1 MEIHKFDTIP
11 STNSALM
18 DFSKKNAKSWTV
30 FWTSNQTN
38 GRGYSGNHWESNQDQ
53 NLAVSVL
60 IKTELTYQE
69 LIYFNQWI
77 SNVVRKVIS
86 SYVPSAFVKWPNDII
101 AETKKVSGI
110 LVETYKHEN
119 QMNIVVGVG
128 INVNQT
134 HFGELSKAG
143 SLASITGKN
152 YDIEEILSDFL
163 TEMQASFVQIE
174 QKQWEYIQN
183 TYLTHLFRKDVP
195 SEFLK
200 NQEIFSGI
208 IRGVDSSGLLL
219 VELSN
224 RELKTF
230 QHKEVELIY

>member
-38 GRGYSGNHWESNQDQ
+38 GRGYSGNHWESIKDQ

-69 LIYFNQWI
+69 LIYFNQWV
-77 SNVVRKVIS
+77 SSVVRKVIS

-134 HFGELSKAG
+134 HFGEISKAG
-143 SLASITGKN
+143 SLASITGQN
-152 YDIEEILSDFL
+152 YAIEEILSEFL
-163 TEMQASFVQIE
+163 TEMQESFVQIE
-174 QKQWEYIQN
+174 QKQWDIIQN
-183 TYLTHLFRKDVP
+183 AYLDNLFRKDMP
-195 SEFLK
+195 SEFLID
-200 NQEIFSGI
+200 NEILKGI
-208 IRGVDSSGLLL
+208 IRGVDSNGHLL
-219 VELSN
+219 VEFDNS
-224 RELKTF
+224 EVKSF
-230 QHKEVELIY
+230 QHKQLELIY

>member
-38 GRGYSGNHWESNQDQ
+38 GRGYSGNHWESIKDQ

-69 LIYFNQWI
+69 LIYFNQWV
-77 SNVVRKVIS
+77 SSVVRKVIS

-134 HFGELSKAG
+134 HFGKISKAG
-143 SLASITGKN
+143 SLASITGQN
-152 YDIEEILSDFL
+152 YAIEEILSEFL
-163 TEMQASFVQIE
+163 TEMQESFVQIE
-174 QKQWEYIQN
+174 QKQWDTIQ
-183 TYLTHLFRKDVP
+183 TVYLDHLFRKDVS
-195 SEFLK
+195 SEFLID
-200 NQEIFSGI
+200 NEILNGI
-208 IRGVDSSGLLL
+208 IRGVDSNGHLL
-219 VELSN
+219 VEFDNS
-224 RELKTF
+224 EVKSF
-230 QHKEVELIY
+230 QHKQLELIY

>member
-38 GRGYSGNHWESNQDQ
+38 GRGYSGNHWESNKDQ

-128 INVNQT
+128 VNVNQT

-143 SLASITGKN
+143 SLASITGQN
-152 YDIEEILSDFL
+152 YILEEILSDFL
-163 TEMQASFVQIE
+163 TEMQDSFVQIE
-174 QKQWEYIQN
+174 LKQWEYIQN

-224 RELKTF
+224 GELKTF

>member
-1 MEIHKFDTIP
+1 MEIYKFDTIP

-18 DFSKKNAKSWTV
+18 DFSKKDAKSWTV
-30 FWTSNQTN
+30 FWTSNQTK
-38 GRGYSGNHWESNQDQ
+38 GRGYSGNHWESNKDQ

-60 IKTELTYQE
+60 VKIELTYQE

-101 AETKKVSGI
+101 AEAKKVSGI

-134 HFGELSKAG
+134 HFGEISKAG
-143 SLASITGKN
+143 SLASITGQN
-152 YDIEEILSDFL
+152 YAIEEILSEFL
-163 TEMQASFVQIE
+163 TEMQESFVQIE
-174 QKQWEYIQN
+174 QKQWDTIQN
-183 TYLTHLFRKDVP
+183 SYLDNLFRKDMP
-195 SEFLK
+195 SEFLID
-200 NQEIFSGI
+200 NEILNGI
-208 IRGVDSSGLLL
+208 IRGVDSNGHLL
-219 VELSN
+219 VEFDNS
-224 RELKTF
+224 EVKSF
-230 QHKEVELIY
+230 QHKQIELIY

>member
-18 DFSKKNAKSWTV
+18 DFSKKDAKSWTV

-38 GRGYSGNHWESNQDQ
+38 GRGYSGNHWESNKDQ

-86 SYVPSAFVKWPNDII
+86 SYVPSTFVKWPNDII

-174 QKQWEYIQN
+174 QKQWDKIHSD
-183 TYLTHLFRKDVP
+183 YLDYLFRKDRT
-195 SEFLK
+195 SEFHID
-200 NQEIFSGI
+200 NEFFNGI
-208 IRGVDSSGLLL
+208 IRGVDSNGLLM
-219 VELSN
+219 VELENSEV
-224 RELKTF
+224 RSYY
-230 QHKEVELIY
+230 HKQIELIY